1 MTEVASRAAQGQSI
15 IDTISSRSPA
25 QTYRGSRPSTK
36 SQDTDVSSDRV
47 RDRPAGQANVREQ
60 RTNPKSVDKTTKVD
74 EKSQRE
80 SRSDDD
86 ALTSFEATVDTLGGQ
101 EAQPAPASINPPLAW
116 TAPPATGPAP
126 ETASNDD
133 SAATNVTNAAIPGH
147 ILKQASVVALLET
160 RQRLMAAQDTT
171 PAPHWSSAESDVEET
186 VTMHVSIQSREAHWV
201 FDNRNAGSD
210 SRMFDTLTNKT
221 NEENALSSLSAAAG
235 SKSDA
240 GASKLST
247 DMIGAARSAEPQPTT
262 GTAPQQ
268 NFGDTQGGGSGS
280 RKESAT
286 PDAGARRILD
296 ASASTPVENI
306 TQDVPETPPPL
317 SAATQQVRSGVLTAL
332 AGDHTS
338 AEPFTPRQPADQ
350 PPAAGYVLRSIDLT
364 LSPPDLGTVRLK
376 LSLKASAL
384 DIDAEASKAA
394 TAKLLDDDRK
404 GLEQSLRDAGYDVKN
419 LKISDISSSSN
430 SNLNSSLNNGSST
443 FQDGSQA
450 RANLGGRQDE
460 GMPRREGEMPD
471 QSQQRRRNDS
481 QQPSS
486 ADIASGRQ
494 ANAIYI

>member
-25 QTYRGSRPSTK
+25 QTYRGSRPSPK
-36 SQDTDVSSDRV
+36 AQDADVSSDRV
-47 RDRPAGQANVREQ
+47 RDRPAGRTNIREQ
-60 RTNPKSVDKTTKVD
+60 RADPKSIDKSTKVS

-86 ALTSFEATVDTLGGQ
+86 VQASFEATVDTLGGQ
-101 EAQPAPASINPPLAW
+101 EAQPAPAAINPPLAW

-133 SAATNVTNAAIPGH
+133 SAATNVTNAVIPGH
-147 ILKQASVVALLET
+147 ILKQASVVALLEA

-171 PAPHWSSAESDVEET
+171 PVAEPDVEDT
-186 VTMHVSIQSREAHWV
+186 VTTPVSVQSREAHWI
-201 FDNRNAGSD
+201 FDDRNAGSD
-210 SRMFDTLTNKT
+210 TRMFEAVTTKT
-221 NEENALSSLSAAAG
+221 NAENALSALTAAAG
-235 SKSDA
+235 SKGDT
-240 GASKLST
+240 GAPKLST
-247 DMIGAARSAEPQPTT
+247 DMIGAARSAEPQPTA

-286 PDAGARRILD
+286 PDAGARQILD
-296 ASASTPVENI
+296 ASTSTPVENI
-306 TQDVPETPPPL
+306 TQDIPEIPAPL

-332 AGDHTS
+332 AGDRTS

-394 TAKLLDDDRK
+394 TARLLDDDRK
-404 GLEQSLRDAGYDVKN
+404 GLEQSLRDAGYDVKS

-430 SNLNSSLNNGSST
+430 SNLNSLLNNGSST

-450 RANLGGRQDE
+450 RANLGGRQDD
-460 GMPRREGEMPD
+460 GMPRRDGEMPD
-471 QSQQRRRNDS
+471 QSQHRRRNDG

-486 ADIASGRQ
+486 ADVANGRQ

>member
-25 QTYRGSRPSTK
+25 QTYRGSRPSPK
-36 SQDTDVSSDRV
+36 AQDADVSSDRV
-47 RDRPAGQANVREQ
+47 RDRPAGRTNIREQ
-60 RTNPKSVDKTTKVD
+60 RADPKSIDKSTKVS

-86 ALTSFEATVDTLGGQ
+86 VQASFEATVDTLGGQ

-133 SAATNVTNAAIPGH
+133 SAATSVTNAAIPGH
-147 ILKQASVVALLET
+147 ILKQASVVALMEA
-160 RQRLMAAQDTT
+160 RQRLMAAQDT
-171 PAPHWSSAESDVEET
+171 APVAEPDVEDT
-186 VTMHVSIQSREAHWV
+186 VTTPVSVQSRESHWI
-201 FDNRNAGSD
+201 FDDRNAGSD
-210 SRMFDTLTNKT
+210 TRMFEAVTTKT
-221 NEENALSSLSAAAG
+221 NAENALSALTAAAG
-235 SKSDA
+235 SKGDT
-240 GASKLST
+240 GAPKHST
-247 DMIGAARSAEPQPTT
+247 AMIGAARSAEPQPTT

-280 RKESAT
+280 RKESAA

-306 TQDVPETPPPL
+306 TQDVPETPVPL

-332 AGDHTS
+332 SGDRTS

-394 TAKLLDDDRK
+394 TARLLDDDRK
-404 GLEQSLRDAGYDVKN
+404 GLEQSLRDAGYDVKS

-450 RANLGGRQDE
+450 RANLGGRQDD
-460 GMPRREGEMPD
+460 GMPRRDGEMPD
-471 QSQQRRRNDS
+471 QSQHRRRNDG

-486 ADIASGRQ
+486 ADLASGRQ

>member
-15 IDTISSRSPA
+15 VDTISSRSPA
-25 QTYRGSRPSTK
+25 QTYRGSRPSPK
-36 SQDTDVSSDRV
+36 AQDADVSGDRV
-47 RDRPAGQANVREQ
+47 RDRPAGRTNIREQ
-60 RTNPKSVDKTTKVD
+60 RADPKSIDKSTKVS

-86 ALTSFEATVDTLGGQ
+86 VQESFEATVDTLGGQ

-126 ETASNDD
+126 EPASNED
-133 SAATNVTNAAIPGH
+133 SAATSVTNAVIPGH
-147 ILKQASVVALLET
+147 ILKQASVVALMEA

-171 PAPHWSSAESDVEET
+171 PTAESDVEET
-186 VTMHVSIQSREAHWV
+186 VTTPVSVQSREAHWI
-201 FDNRNAGSD
+201 FDDRNAGSD
-210 SRMFDTLTNKT
+210 SRMFETVTNKT
-221 NEENALSSLSAAAG
+221 NAENALSALTAAAG
-235 SKSDA
+235 SKGDT
-240 GASKLST
+240 GAPKLST
-247 DMIGAARSAEPQPTT
+247 DMIGAARSAEPQPTA

-286 PDAGARRILD
+286 PDAGVRQILD

-306 TQDVPETPPPL
+306 TQDVPETPVPL

-332 AGDHTS
+332 TGDRTS
-338 AEPFTPRQPADQ
+338 TEPFTPRQPADQ

-394 TAKLLDDDRK
+394 TARLLDDDRK
-404 GLEQSLRDAGYDVKN
+404 GLEQSLRDAGYDVKS

-450 RANLGGRQDE
+450 RANLGGRQDD
-460 GMPRREGEMPD
+460 GMPRRDGEMPD
-471 QSQQRRRNDS
+471 QSQHRRRNDG

-486 ADIASGRQ
+486 ADLASGRQ

>member
-25 QTYRGSRPSTK
+25 QTYRGSRPSPK
-36 SQDTDVSSDRV
+36 AQDADVSSDRV
-47 RDRPAGQANVREQ
+47 RDRPAGRTNIREQ
-60 RTNPKSVDKTTKVD
+60 RADPKSVDKNTKVS

-86 ALTSFEATVDTLGGQ
+86 VQASFEATVDTLGGQ

-116 TAPPATGPAP
+116 SAPPATGPAP

-133 SAATNVTNAAIPGH
+133 SAATSVTNAAIPGH
-147 ILKQASVVALLET
+147 ILKQASVVALMEA

-171 PAPHWSSAESDVEET
+171 PTADSNVEET
-186 VTMHVSIQSREAHWV
+186 VTTPVSVQSRESHWI
-201 FDNRNAGSD
+201 FDDRNAGSD
-210 SRMFDTLTNKT
+210 SRMFETVTNKT
-221 NEENALSSLSAAAG
+221 NAENALSALNAAAG
-235 SKSDA
+235 SKGDT
-240 GASKLST
+240 GAPKHST
-247 DMIGAARSAEPQPTT
+247 DMIGAARSAESQPTA

-296 ASASTPVENI
+296 ASTSTPVENI
-306 TQDVPETPPPL
+306 TQDIPETPAPL

-332 AGDHTS
+332 TGDRTS

-394 TAKLLDDDRK
+394 TARLLDDDRK
-404 GLEQSLRDAGYDVKN
+404 GLEQSLRDAGYDVKS

-450 RANLGGRQDE
+450 RANLGGRQDD
-460 GMPRREGEMPD
+460 GMPRRDGEMPD
-471 QSQQRRRNDS
+471 QSQHRRRNDG

-486 ADIASGRQ
+486 ADVANGRQ

>member
-1 MTEVASRAAQGQSI
+1 
-15 IDTISSRSPA
+15 
-25 QTYRGSRPSTK
+25 
-36 SQDTDVSSDRV
+36 
-47 RDRPAGQANVREQ
+47 
-60 RTNPKSVDKTTKVD
+60 
-74 EKSQRE
+74 
-80 SRSDDD
+80 
-86 ALTSFEATVDTLGGQ
+86 
-101 EAQPAPASINPPLAW
+101 
-116 TAPPATGPAP
+116 
-126 ETASNDD
+126 
-133 SAATNVTNAAIPGH
+133 
-147 ILKQASVVALLET
+147 
-160 RQRLMAAQDTT
+160 
-171 PAPHWSSAESDVEET
+171 
-186 VTMHVSIQSREAHWV
+186 
-201 FDNRNAGSD
+201 
-210 SRMFDTLTNKT
+210 
-221 NEENALSSLSAAAG
+221 
-235 SKSDA
+235 
-240 GASKLST
+240 
-247 DMIGAARSAEPQPTT
+247 MIGAARSAEPQATT

-268 NFGDTQGGGSGS
+268 NFGDTQGGGAGS
-280 RKESAT
+280 HKESAT

-306 TQDVPETPPPL
+306 VQDVPETPPPL

-332 AGDHTS
+332 TGDHTS